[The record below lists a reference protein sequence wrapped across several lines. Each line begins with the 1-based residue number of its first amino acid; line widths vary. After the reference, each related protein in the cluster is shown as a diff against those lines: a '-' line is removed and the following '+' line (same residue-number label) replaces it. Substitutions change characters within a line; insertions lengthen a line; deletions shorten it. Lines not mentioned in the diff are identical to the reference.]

1 MRKWLLMLVLLLTL
15 TGCSAVDEA
24 AAPVDPTDDSL
35 VTFEVPAGA
44 STTRIAEDLKS
55 AGLIKS
61 MQIFKM
67 KAKELEADGK
77 MQAGTYRL
85 SRAMDNR
92 RILETLVEG
101 DVYVETVKVTIPE
114 GLELE
119 EILTRLEKAGLGSA
133 EVYRDLL
140 ATATFEGIDYLYR
153 LDRDHLLEGYLF
165 PATYTFEVGTDEKEV
180 LTRMLKRF
188 GEVFA
193 PEDWAVLDE
202 REMTLG
208 ELITMASVVEREA
221 KRDDERATIASV
233 FYNRIAIGM
242 PLQSCATIQ
251 YALGERK
258 ERLLYADLE
267 IDSIYN
273 TYQHAGLPP
282 APIASPGEASIRAA
296 LYPEET
302 DYLYFVVSGED
313 DGSHVFTTNLA
324 DHNRAKARVNE

>member
-1 MRKWLLMLVLLLTL
+1 MLVLLLTL

-24 AAPVDPTDDSL
+24 AAPVDPTDDTP
-35 VTFEVPAGA
+35 VTFEVPSGA
-44 STTRIAEDLKS
+44 STTRIAEDLKD

-61 MQIFKM
+61 MQVFKM

-92 RILETLVEG
+92 RILETLVSG
-101 DVYVETVKVTIPE
+101 DVYVETLKVTIPE

-119 EILTRLEKAGLGSA
+119 EILVRLEEAGLGSA
-133 EVYRDLL
+133 ETYRELL
-140 ATATFEGIDYLYR
+140 ATASFEGVDYLHR
-153 LDRDHLLEGYLF
+153 VNRDYLLEGYLF
-165 PATYTFEVGTDEKEV
+165 PATYTFEVGTGEKEV
-180 LTRMLKRF
+180 LTRMLRRF
-188 GEVFA
+188 GEVFSA
-193 PEDWAVLDE
+193 EDWAAIDESEMSLDQLV
-202 REMTLG
+202 TL
-208 ELITMASVVEREA
+208 ASIVEREA

-233 FYNRIAIGM
+233 FLNRLDISM

-258 ERLLYADLE
+258 ERLLYEDLE
-267 IDSIYN
+267 IESIYN
-273 TYQHAGLPP
+273 TYQNAGLPP
-282 APIASPGEASIRAA
+282 APIASPGEASLRAA

-302 DYLYFVVSGED
+302 EYLYFVVSGKG
-313 DGSHVFTTNLA
+313 DGSHVFSTNLN